1 MAGFQ
6 SLKIIYAGATVI
18 FIRCDRLTGHEPPRE
33 RAAKR
38 RASTDAAKQ
47 KNLVLS
53 ARKLELLLSTNF
65 PTPRSGLVLT
75 MGFDEKHWQRIIKH
89 RRPSQQRKLVRYYI
103 NEFRKALRAERT
115 AAGLP
120 RPRDITSI
128 EILTSEN
135 QRWHVHCIIDS
146 TGDDLP
152 MARRA
157 WRFGDNIEARPLR
170 VDSEKNHTTLAQ
182 YMAKESRELQDHEAK
197 PGQRVWSYSLNI
209 KKPEV
214 VSLTVPA
221 DYKLPIPKGAEIL
234 EDERRDNEFSSYR
247 YTKIRL
253 SDDAFPR
260 PAKAHR
266 GKPKS

>member
-1 MAGFQ
+1 MAGLHQ
-6 SLKIIYAGATVI
+6 LKIFYAGSLMI
-18 FIRCDRLTGHEPPRE
+18 CIRCDRLTGREPPRE

-38 RASTDAAKQ
+38 RASSDASKQ
-47 KNLVLS
+47 KNIINS
-53 ARKLELLLSTNF
+53 ARKLELLLATNF

-75 MGFDEKHWQRIIKH
+75 MGFDDKHLRRIMKH
-89 RRPSQQRKLVRYYI
+89 KRPSRQRKTVRECI
-103 NEFRKALRAERT
+103 NEFRKALRAERA

-120 RPRDITSI
+120 PPRDITSI

-135 QRWHVHCIIDS
+135 QRWHVHCVIDA

-152 MARRA
+152 MVRRA

-182 YMAKESRELQDHEAK
+182 YMAKESRELQDHEAR

-209 KKPEV
+209 KKYEI

-221 DYKLPIPKGAEIL
+221 DYTLPIPKGAEVL

-253 SDDAFPR
+253 SDEAFPK

-266 GKPKS
+266 SKPEI